1 MNRRGSFGI
10 VGRAGIEEIVVHIS
24 RHHNELIDEADQKRL
39 VVSCP
44 RNRHRFLQQVIAHAM
59 RNERDFRFAGLLW
72 VAAGFDGVL
81 LFFYQPIE
89 KLRENAGEVFGT
101 RPSLSAV
108 RFITDDGT
116 ERRPIVTDPK
126 PEAIGTIEEFAAKT
140 LIKRGGTFEADIE
153 AVDED
158 RDMTLLF
165 VLALS
170 ERWESIGGTCQQCA
184 ELRRANP
191 PPIVDAVQRSAIADE
206 IRQSSD
212 IPACASASV
221 VAVADEPVFRHGW
234 ASLFDDANGPEIGKE
249 SPTPT

>member
-1 MNRRGSFGI
+1 MNGFSVYVSWKEF
-10 VGRAGIEEIVVHIS
+10 RALNVPEVVVLCL
-24 RHHNELIDEADQKRL
+24 RVDD
-39 VVSCP
+39 
-44 RNRHRFLQQVIAHAM
+44 
-59 RNERDFRFAGLLW
+59 
-72 VAAGFDGVL
+72 GFDGVL
-81 LFFYQPIE
+81 LFVYQPIE

-116 ERRPIVTDPK
+116 ERRPIVKDTK

-191 PPIVDAVQRSAIADE
+191 PPIIDAVQRSAIADE

-212 IPACASASV
+212 IAACASASV

-249 SPTPT
+249 SATPT

>member
-1 MNRRGSFGI
+1 M
-10 VGRAGIEEIVVHIS
+10 VGGAAYEEIVVTIS
-24 RHHNELIDEADQKRL
+24 GHHKELIDEAVKKRL
-39 VVSCP
+39 VLSCP
-44 RNRHRFLQQVIAHAM
+44 GNRHGFLQQVIAHAM

-89 KLRENAGEVFGT
+89 KLRENAREVFGA

-116 ERRPIVTDPK
+116 ERRPIVKDTK
-126 PEAIGTIEEFAAKT
+126 PEAIGTFEEFAAKT
-140 LIKRGGTFEADIE
+140 LIKPGGAFEADIE

-170 ERWESIGGTCQQCA
+170 ERRESIGGSCQQCA

-191 PPIVDAVQRSAIADE
+191 PPIVDAIQRSAIADE
-206 IRQSSD
+206 INQSAD
-212 IPACASASV
+212 IAACASASV

-234 ASLFDDANGPEIGKE
+234 ASLFDDANGPEIGKK
-249 SPTPT
+249 SATAT